1 MLLCLILLLFSPAL
15 LVIFR
20 HQSLHEYP
28 KAVCTDGTTATYFK
42 QEKVQGIEKM
52 LLYLNGGDACS
63 TKEECI
69 ELCAPGKMDVGCT
82 ARTYPTYHSA
92 SDFVFLTDDKKKNPP
107 FFDHFKAG
115 IIDDEYNCPYSQNFI
130 KGFFLTS
137 RQLGPIFGN

>member
-20 HQSLHEYP
+20 HESLHEYP
-28 KAVCTDGTTATYFK
+28 EAVCTDGTTATYFK
-42 QEKVQGIEKM
+42 QEKVQDINKM

-69 ELCAPGKMDVGCT
+69 ELCAPGKIQQDVTAGCT
-82 ARTYPTYHSA
+82 AWPYPTIQPQRA
-92 SDFVFLTDDKKKNPP
+92 FLTDDKKKNPP

-115 IIDDEYNCPYSQNFI
+115 IIDDEYIP
-130 KGFFLTS
+130 
-137 RQLGPIFGN
+137 